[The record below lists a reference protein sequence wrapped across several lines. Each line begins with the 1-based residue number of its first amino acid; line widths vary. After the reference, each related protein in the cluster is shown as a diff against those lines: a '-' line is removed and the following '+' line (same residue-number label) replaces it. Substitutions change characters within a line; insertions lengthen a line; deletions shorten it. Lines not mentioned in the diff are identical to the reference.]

1 MLSLQ
6 HDIETG
12 QDRLLIH
19 NPFAVAWI
27 GHYRRLTS
35 DFERVKE
42 VHNWRLYVQRVP
54 HLPPSAGKSP
64 TQLLIES
71 RLRAWLLQRF
81 LRRLRYLSFEE
92 LCRIAEAKHPTR
104 GRM

>member
-42 VHNWRLYVQRVP
+42 VHNWRLYVQRA
-54 HLPPSAGKSP
+54 PPPAYNPLRHQFAGR
-64 TQLLIES
+64 E
-71 RLRAWLLQRF
+71 LQRG
-81 LRRLRYLSFEE
+81 E
-92 LCRIAEAKHPTR
+92 
-104 GRM
+104 G